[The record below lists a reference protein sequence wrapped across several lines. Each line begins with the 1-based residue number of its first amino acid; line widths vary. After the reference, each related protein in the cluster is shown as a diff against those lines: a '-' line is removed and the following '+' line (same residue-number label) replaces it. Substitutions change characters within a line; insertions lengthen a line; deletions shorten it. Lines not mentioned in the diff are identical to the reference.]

1 MVESADLLGD
11 LCELSRRTLVIQT
24 GNAAYVVL
32 MLGRSCY
39 RPFRRIACLTMKT
52 TATIHETHHSIVKRL
67 RRAEGHLHR
76 VITMFADG
84 RSCLDLAQQ
93 LYAVERAVAQA
104 KKELIR
110 DHIDHCLEIAAN
122 GEAELVSGV
131 VSEFK
136 AISRYL

>member
-1 MVESADLLGD
+1 
-11 LCELSRRTLVIQT
+11 
-24 GNAAYVVL
+24 
-32 MLGRSCY
+32 
-39 RPFRRIACLTMKT
+39 MKT
-52 TATIHETHHSIVKRL
+52 TATIHESHPSIAKRL

>member
-1 MVESADLLGD
+1 MKS
-11 LCELSRRTLVIQT
+11 T
-24 GNAAYVVL
+24 AAV
-32 MLGRSCY
+32 
-39 RPFRRIACLTMKT
+39 
-52 TATIHETHHSIVKRL
+52 HETHPSILKRL

-76 VITMFADG
+76 VITMFAES

-110 DHIDHCLEIAAN
+110 DHVDHCLEIAASRD
-122 GEAELVSGV
+122 GEDVSGV

-136 AISRYL
+136 AICRYL

>member
-1 MVESADLLGD
+1 MV
-11 LCELSRRTLVIQT
+11 
-24 GNAAYVVL
+24 
-32 MLGRSCY
+32 
-39 RPFRRIACLTMKT
+39 
-52 TATIHETHHSIVKRL
+52 HETHPSIVKRL

-93 LYAVERAVAQA
+93 LYAVERAISQA

-110 DHIDHCLEIAAN
+110 DHVDHCLETAAVAE
-122 GEAELVSGV
+122 GERASGM

-136 AISRYL
+136 AICRYL